1 MDKKK
6 KKTEEISGLN
16 NIYLNQLFD
25 NTPLA
30 IVLTDVTG
38 RVLKVNRRFI
48 QIFGYSRTEA
58 LGKNIDRL
66 VVPKSQRRFGQHVT
80 NTVAKGRSIVF
91 DAIREKKDGTPLYVT
106 VTAFPIKIK
115 GKPAFSWYYYRDITP
130 QKRAEE
136 ELQAERNIM
145 GTLIDNIPDNVFI
158 KDTQG
163 RIILDNP
170 AHRRILGRKT
180 LAEVVNKSDRA
191 FFPPR
196 LANRYLRDEQ
206 KIVASGRPLIN
217 YEEPTIDTKGR
228 TLQYLTTKVPVRD
241 ARGKVVALVGINRD
255 ITAQKKAEE
264 AMQKETA
271 KLSSM
276 ISGMEEGIVFADG
289 QGLMV
294 EANDYFLKLVGK
306 KKAEV
311 LGKPIDSLF
320 PAEIVSNIQ
329 GKIAQFKKA
338 AESEP
343 LIFQTS
349 FAGLETQFRV
359 QPIYRNGTYD
369 GVLFNIIDVT
379 ELIRARRE
387 ALEASRI
394 KSEFL
399 ANMSH
404 EIRTP
409 MNGVIGMTELLLDT
423 TVTREQKEYLSL
435 IKESADSLLRIIND
449 ILDFSKIEA
458 KKLEMEHID
467 FGLRESVEYT
477 INALGLMADK
487 KGLELACHIHPD
499 VPNDVVGDPGFL
511 RQILTNLVNNGIKF
525 TSKGEV
531 VVDILTKK
539 VTKKDVLLHFMVR
552 DTGIGIA
559 PEIQKDIFNAF
570 TQGENYLS
578 RRYEGTGLGLAIS
591 SRLVGLMGGQIW
603 VESEPGRGSTFH
615 FTARLGRSEH
625 PVVKPVISKD
635 VHLEG
640 VEVLIVDD
648 NSTNRL
654 ILEEILTGWKMRPV
668 TAGSGPEALRK
679 MKEQKKAGQPF
690 HLAIIDAN
698 MPDMDGFT
706 LAEKIKNDPDLG
718 GALIMMLTSS
728 GRRGD
733 GAHCREVGIS
743 AYLIKPVKQ
752 ADLLEAIK
760 LTLTAA
766 HEARKTAELITRH
779 TLREMHRQCR
789 ILLAEDNLINQKLAV
804 RILENYGHE
813 VTVAANGQECL
824 RALGSGEYHLILMDV
839 QMPVMDG
846 FAATEAIRKRES
858 APGAIHI
865 PVIAMTAHALKEDRN
880 RCLEAG
886 MDDYLSKP
894 IRPRELL
901 QVIDKWAL
909 SQPAGLK
916 EEGEGI

>member
-1 MDKKK
+1 MEKK
-6 KKTEEISGLN
+6 KKTTDISGFD

-30 IVLTDVTG
+30 IVLTDIAG

-48 QIFGYSRTEA
+48 QLFGYARPEVI
-58 LGKNIDRL
+58 GKNIDHL
-66 VVPKSQRRFGQHVT
+66 VVPKALRRAGEAVT
-80 NTVAKGRSIVF
+80 KSASKGRTVVF
-91 DAIREKKDGTPLYVT
+91 DAIREKKDGTAVYVS
-106 VTAFPIKIK
+106 VTAFPIRVK
-115 GKPAFSWYYYRDITP
+115 GKPSGSWCYY
-130 QKRAEE
+130 
-136 ELQAERNIM
+136 
-145 GTLIDNIPDNVFI
+145 
-158 KDTQG
+158 
-163 RIILDNP
+163 
-170 AHRRILGRKT
+170 
-180 LAEVVNKSDRA
+180 
-191 FFPPR
+191 
-196 LANRYLRDEQ
+196 
-206 KIVASGRPLIN
+206 
-217 YEEPTIDTKGR
+217 
-228 TLQYLTTKVPVRD
+228 
-241 ARGKVVALVGINRD
+241 RD

-264 AMQKETA
+264 ARQKETA

-276 ISGMEEGIVFADG
+276 ISGMEEGIIFADG
-289 QGLMV
+289 QGQTV
-294 EANDYFLKLVGK
+294 EVNDYFLKLVGK
-306 KKAEV
+306 KKSQV
-311 LGKPIDSLF
+311 LGKPIAKLHS
-320 PAEIVSNIQ
+320 PAVMSNIQ
-329 GKIAQFKKA
+329 AKIAEFKKTPN
-338 AESEP
+338 SEP
-343 LIFQTS
+343 FIFQMS
-349 FAGLETQFRV
+349 LAGLEVQLRV
-359 QPIYRNGTYD
+359 QPIYRDGAYD
-369 GVLFNIIDVT
+369 GVLLNIVDVT
-379 ELIRARRE
+379 ELIQARKE
-387 ALEASRI
+387 ALDASRI

-409 MNGVIGMTELLLDT
+409 MNGIIGMTELLLDT
-423 TVTREQKEYLSL
+423 SVTREQKEYLSL
-435 IKESADSLLRIIND
+435 IKESADCLLRIIND

-487 KGLELACHIHPD
+487 KGLELACHIHPH

-525 TSKGEV
+525 TAKGEV
-531 VVDILTKK
+531 VVDIVAKK
-539 VTKKDVLLHFMVR
+539 TTKKDVLLHFLVR

-559 PEIQKDIFNAF
+559 PEMQKDIFNAF

-591 SRLVGLMGGQIW
+591 ARLVGLMGGRIW
-603 VESEPGRGSTFH
+603 VDSEPGRGSTFH
-615 FTARLGRSEH
+615 FTARLDLSEH
-625 PVVKPVISKD
+625 PIVKPPISKD

-654 ILEEILTGWKMRPV
+654 ILEEILTGWKMSPLTV
-668 TAGSGPEALRK
+668 SSGPEALRK
-679 MKEQKKAGQPF
+679 MKEQKKASRPF

-752 ADLLEAIK
+752 ADLLEAVK

-766 HEARKTAELITRH
+766 REAQKPVDLITRH
-779 TLREMHRQCR
+779 TLREMHKQCR

-804 RILENYGHE
+804 RVLENYGHE
-813 VTVAANGQECL
+813 VTVAANGRECL
-824 RALGSGEYHLILMDV
+824 RALESGRYHLVLMDV

-846 FAATEAIRKRES
+846 FAATEAIRKRQTEPE
-858 APGAIHI
+858 ATHM
-865 PVIAMTAHALKEDRN
+865 PVIAMTAHALKEDRG
-880 RCLEAG
+880 RCLQAG

-901 QVIDKWAL
+901 QIIDKWAL
-909 SQPAGLK
+909 AQPAGLK
-916 EEGEGI
+916 GEGA